1 MKDVKNEIWN
11 NDSLKKCN
19 EVLENTPDI
28 EKKEELEL
36 LIDITEENI
45 AHFTAKLKEE
55 RETLTHLQREQEK
68 YR

>member
-55 RETLTHLQREQEK
+55 RETLKYLQREQEK